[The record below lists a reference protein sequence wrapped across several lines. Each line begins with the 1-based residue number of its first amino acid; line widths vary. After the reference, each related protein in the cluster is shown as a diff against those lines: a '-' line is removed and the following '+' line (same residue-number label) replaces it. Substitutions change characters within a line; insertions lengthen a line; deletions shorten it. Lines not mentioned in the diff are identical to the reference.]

1 MSPSCR
7 NNWSVLL
14 TWQIGNRWNLE
25 SQSAK
30 SHSEQSEQCCT
41 ELSRCAVTLWGRQK
55 PGVKS
60 MTAISHPFLARA
72 RGLRAFLAASLR
84 RFLRMDPPM
93 VTSPRKECAR
103 FVDSS
108 RRATNQVAWNAA
120 GRSNQLE
127 VGMLRN
133 LRACLSRVV
142 TGWFDNVSVLART
155 EAAGHFKN
163 LSSL

>member
-1 MSPSCR
+1 M
-7 NNWSVLL
+7 
-14 TWQIGNRWNLE
+14 
-25 SQSAK
+25 
-30 SHSEQSEQCCT
+30 
-41 ELSRCAVTLWGRQK
+41 VTL
-55 PGVKS
+55 
-60 MTAISHPFLARA
+60 L
-72 RGLRAFLAASLR
+72 
-84 RFLRMDPPM
+84 
-93 VTSPRKECAR
+93 RKECAR

-163 LSSL
+163 LSSLLLDYGQLKYSQALLTGHYHIRKP